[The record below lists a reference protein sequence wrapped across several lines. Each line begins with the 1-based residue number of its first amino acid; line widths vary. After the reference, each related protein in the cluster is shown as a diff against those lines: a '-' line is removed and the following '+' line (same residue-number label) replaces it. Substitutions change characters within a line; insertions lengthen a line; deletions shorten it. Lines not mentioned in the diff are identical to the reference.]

1 MKIEFAGA
9 VQGVTGSK
17 HLLHINGKKILLDCG
32 LFQGRRKQALK
43 WNMKLPFDA
52 SEIDILVL
60 SHAHIDHSG
69 AIPLLVKKGFTG
81 KIFCTHATRDLCAV
95 MLRDSAHI
103 QERDAE
109 WVAKKLHKKD
119 KVNPTESGR
128 ECALGQ
134 VEPLY
139 TIADAEKALALFRS
153 VNYHQEIHLCHGV
166 RMTFHDAGHI
176 LGSAV
181 EEWVI
186 RDDETHQNIRLG
198 FTGDL
203 GRKQLPILQ
212 DREQLENLDI
222 LLTESTYGDRL
233 HDELLQVEDH
243 LAKKINEAVD
253 RGGKI
258 LIPAFAVERTQEIM
272 YVLRYLTHKKM
283 IPPLPIFVDSPLA
296 VSATEIFRFHP
307 ECFDE
312 DLQKLIADG
321 KDPFFEENGV
331 QFVRSV
337 EESKSLNKFPG
348 SAIIISASGMC
359 EFGRIKH
366 HLSNNISDPN
376 SLVLIIGWM
385 AENTL
390 GRKLIEGTNPVNIF
404 GKSHDVNAEIQI
416 YNAFS
421 GHADQKGLLEFAG
434 GAGDLNNIFLV
445 HGEKSQ
451 QKAFKIKLEE
461 LPNTKNAKIDIPE
474 PGDIYELSD
483 HKTFVK
489 SHEVNEVTKE
499 LFREDKRD

>member
-1 MKIEFAGA
+1 MKIEFVGA
-9 VQGVTGSK
+9 AQGVTGSK
-17 HLLHINGKKILLDCG
+17 HLLHINSKKILLDCG

-43 WNMKLPFDA
+43 WNLELPFEA

-69 AIPLLVKKGFTG
+69 AIPLLVKNGFTG
-81 KIFCTHATRDLCAV
+81 KIFCTHATRDLCAI

-109 WVAKKLHKKD
+109 WMAKKLKKPD
-119 KVNPTESGR
+119 I
-128 ECALGQ
+128 
-134 VEPLY
+134 EPLY
-139 TIADAEKALALFRS
+139 TMADAEKALALFRS
-153 VNYHQEIHLCHGV
+153 VNYHQEVHLCHGV

-186 RDDETHQNIRLG
+186 HDDETHQDIRLG

-212 DREQLENLDI
+212 DREQLTNLDI

-233 HDELLQVEDH
+233 HDEIKSVEEH

-253 RGGKI
+253 KGGKI

-283 IPPLPIFVDSPLA
+283 IPPLPIFIDSPLA
-296 VSATEIFRFHP
+296 VSATEIFRLHP

-312 DLQKLIADG
+312 DLQKLMEEG

-331 QFVRSV
+331 QFIRSV

-348 SAIIISASGMC
+348 SAIIVSASGMC
-359 EFGRIKH
+359 EFGRIRH
-366 HLSNNISDPN
+366 HIANHISDPKT
-376 SLVLIIGWM
+376 LILIVGWM
-385 AENTL
+385 AQDTL
-390 GRKLIEGTNPVNIF
+390 GRKLIEGENPVNIF
-404 GKSHDVNAEIQI
+404 GKPHDVNAEIEI

-421 GHADQKGLLEFAG
+421 GHADQNGLLDFASH
-434 GAGDLNNIFLV
+434 AGDLKNIFLV

-451 QKAFKIKLEE
+451 QKAFKIKLKE
-461 LPNTKNAKIDIPE
+461 LQNTKKSDITIPE

-483 HKTFVK
+483 QKTFIK
-489 SHEVNEVTKE
+489 SHQVNEVTKE
-499 LFREDKRD
+499 LFVDNRRD

>member
-9 VQGVTGSK
+9 AQNVTGSK
-17 HLLHINGKKILLDCG
+17 HLLYINGKKILLDCG
-32 LFQGRRKQALK
+32 LFQGRRKQAIK
-43 WNMKLPFDA
+43 WNLNLPFDA
-52 SEIDILVL
+52 SEIDIVVL

-69 AIPLLVKKGFTG
+69 AIPLLAKNGFTG

-103 QERDAE
+103 QEREAE
-109 WVAKKLHKKD
+109 WASKKLHKK
-119 KVNPTESGR
+119 EI
-128 ECALGQ
+128 
-134 VEPLY
+134 EPLY

-153 VNYHQEIHLCHGV
+153 VNYYQEIHLCHGV
-166 RMTFHDAGHI
+166 RMTFHDSGHI
-176 LGSAV
+176 LGSAL

-186 RDDETHQNIRLG
+186 HDDETHQDIRFG

-203 GRKQLPILQ
+203 GRKQLPILR

-233 HDELLQVEDH
+233 HDELLDVEDS
-243 LAKKINEAVD
+243 LAKKINEAVG

-272 YVLRYLTHKKM
+272 YVLRYLTHTKK
-283 IPPLPIFVDSPLA
+283 IPKLPIFVDSPLA

-312 DLQKLIADG
+312 DLQKLIEEG

-331 QFVRSV
+331 QFIRSV

-366 HLSNNISDPN
+366 HLANNISDP
-376 SLVLIIGWM
+376 STLVLIIGWM
-385 AENTL
+385 AEHTL
-390 GRKLIEGTNPVNIF
+390 GRKLIDGENPVNIF
-404 GKSHDVNAEIQI
+404 GKSYDVNAEIQI

-421 GHADQKGLLEFAG
+421 GHADQHGLLDFASKTG
-434 GAGDLNNIFLV
+434 NLNNIFIV
-445 HGEKSQ
+445 HGEHKQ
-451 QKAFKIKLEE
+451 QKVFKLKLEE
-461 LPNTKNAKIDIPE
+461 LENTKNAKIEIPA

-483 HKTFVK
+483 NKTFVK
-489 SHEVNEVTKE
+489 SHEVNEISKE
-499 LFREDKRD
+499 LFQKDKLD